1 MDNLESV
8 IESIAF
14 VSGEPILVS
23 DLCLKFDLKQKQV
36 DKAVEN
42 LKKKY
47 DENSGI
53 QILYF
58 NNKIQF
64 SSNPKN
70 VDFVTAILNPIRQRN
85 LTKATLETIA
95 IVAYKQPVTR
105 LEIEEIR
112 GVNSDYAINVLLEHK
127 LIEIVGR
134 KDTVGKPSLFG
145 TTDEFLKRFD
155 ISSINELP
163 KYEDLMA
170 QIEKIRETYSD
181 SLFNRFEPVAPP
193 EEELD
198 KKLHEIN
205 KTETVKD
212 EDKL

>member
-1 MDNLESV
+1 M
-8 IESIAF
+8 
-14 VSGEPILVS
+14 
-23 DLCLKFDLKQKQV
+23 
-36 DKAVEN
+36 
-42 LKKKY
+42 
-47 DENSGI
+47 
-53 QILYF
+53 
-58 NNKIQF
+58 
-64 SSNPKN
+64 
-70 VDFVTAILNPIRQRN
+70 TAILNPIRQRN

-170 QIEKIRETYSD
+170 QIEKIRQTYSD
-181 SLFNRFEPVAPP
+181 SLFNRFEPIIPA

-198 KKLHEIN
+198 KKLQEIN
-205 KTETVKD
+205 NGEIVKD

>member
-1 MDNLESV
+1 MENLENV
-8 IESIAF
+8 IESVCF
-14 VSGEPILVS
+14 VAGEPVLVS
-23 DLCLKFDLKQKQV
+23 DLCLKFDVKQKQIE
-36 DKAVEN
+36 KAVEN

-47 DENSGI
+47 DEKSGI

-64 SSNPKN
+64 SSNPKY
-70 VDFVTAILNPIRQRN
+70 VDSVTAVLNPIRQRN

-155 ISSINELP
+155 ISSVSELP

-181 SLFNRFEPVAPP
+181 SLFNRFEPVAPA

-198 KKLHEIN
+198 KKLQEIN
-205 KTETVKD
+205 KTEMPKSD
-212 EDKL
+212 DNL

>member
-1 MDNLESV
+1 MENLENV
-8 IESIAF
+8 IESIVF
-14 VSGEPILVS
+14 VAGEPIPVS
-23 DLCLKFDLKQKQV
+23 ELCLKFDVKQKEV
-36 DKAVEN
+36 EKAVNN

-47 DENSGI
+47 DEKSGI

-64 SSNPKN
+64 SSNPN
-70 VDFVTAILNPIRQRN
+70 YVDYVTTILNPIRQRN

-155 ISSINELP
+155 LSSVNELP

-181 SLFNRFEPVAPP
+181 SLFNRFEPETPP
-193 EEELD
+193 EEEID
-198 KKLHEIN
+198 KKLQELN
-205 KTETVKD
+205 KSGSSKS

>member
-1 MDNLESV
+1 MENLESV
-8 IESIAF
+8 IESVVF
-14 VSGEPILVS
+14 VAGEAISVS
-23 DLCLKFDLKQKQV
+23 DLCVKFDVKPKEV
-36 DKAVEN
+36 EKAVNN

-47 DENSGI
+47 DEKSGI
-53 QILYF
+53 QILFF

-70 VDFVTAILNPIRQRN
+70 VDFVTSVLNPIRQRN

-155 ISSINELP
+155 ISSVSDLP

-181 SLFNRFEPVAPP
+181 SLFNRFEPTTPL
-193 EEELD
+193 EEEID
-198 KKLHEIN
+198 KKLEEIN
-205 KTETVKD
+205 KTSVPKSD
-212 EDKL
+212 DKL

>member
-1 MDNLESV
+1 MENLENV
-8 IESIAF
+8 IESIVYVA
-14 VSGEPILVS
+14 GEPVMVS
-23 DLCLKFDLKQKQV
+23 DLCLKFDVKQKKKK
-36 DKAVEN
+36 KAVNN

-47 DENSGI
+47 DEKSGI

-64 SSNPKN
+64 ASNPKY
-70 VDFVTAILNPIRQRN
+70 VDSVTAILNPIRQRN

-112 GVNSDYAINVLLEHK
+112 GVNSDYAINILLEHK

-155 ISSINELP
+155 ISSVSDLP

-170 QIEKIRETYSD
+170 QIEKIKETYSE
-181 SLFNRFEPVAPP
+181 SLFNRFDPVTPP

-198 KKLHEIN
+198 KKLQEIN
-205 KTETVKD
+205 KTETTKTD
-212 EDKL
+212 DNL